1 MLCTLV
7 DNMMVHRHRAL
18 MASTQRV
25 IVQKRYNNVPESA
38 GRHRLWPLR
47 SCGQPRRGNTVAKW
61 FSLLAHL
68 GRSVPFG
75 NHRVL
80 SAALLILWV
89 SGTSLSV
96 LAERTDVIIRL
107 EVMDRSEATVDRAAR
122 EALEAALLR
131 LSGDRELLEH
141 PAVSAALSSAR
152 SNLSLYQFERAD
164 GITRFVAHI
173 DQAVLEAL
181 IREANGTVWAEAR
194 PPILLWLVIDD
205 PAGRRFGNT
214 AAEQSLWADLS
225 AAFDSLGVNVRQ
237 PLYDLSDAVLVSP
250 ETLWRR
256 DFGPILEASERY
268 GMSHLLVGRL
278 IGLSEGRYIG
288 EWLYRDAS
296 VERAVSV
303 QSASTQ
309 ALIDPGL
316 SLAMEEMRRQYAVA
330 LTTESSAKKLRVSVR
345 NVVHLEDYRAVT
357 EAIASLQTLDYA
369 RPVAVEGDML
379 TLELLGI
386 GNAETLL
393 RLMASRTDLVWVNT
407 DPNSADGLVLAW
419 QGP

>member
-7 DNMMVHRHRAL
+7 DNMMVHRQRAL

>member
-7 DNMMVHRHRAL
+7 DNMMVHRPRAL
-18 MASTQRV
+18 MTSTQRV
-25 IVQKRYNNVPESA
+25 IVQKRYNNVPESP
-38 GRHRLWPLR
+38 GRHRLWRLR
-47 SCGQPRRGNTVAKW
+47 SCGQPRRGNPVAKW
-61 FSLLAHL
+61 FSLLAPL
-68 GRSVPFG
+68 GRSAPFG
-75 NHRVL
+75 NQRVL
-80 SAALLILWV
+80 SAALLALWF
-89 SGTSLSV
+89 SGTSLPA
-96 LAERTDVIIRL
+96 LAERTDVVMRL
-107 EVMDRSEATVDRAAR
+107 EVADRSEATVDRAAR

-131 LSGDRELLEH
+131 LSGDRNLLEH

-152 SNLSLYQFERAD
+152 SNLSSYQFERAD
-164 GITRFVAHI
+164 GITRFVVRI

-181 IREANGTVWAEAR
+181 IKEANGTVWAEAR
-194 PPILLWLVIDD
+194 PPILVWLVIDD
-205 PAGRRFGNT
+205 PAGRRFGNSS
-214 AAEQSLWADLS
+214 AEQSLWADLS

-268 GMSHLLVGRL
+268 GMTHLLVGRL

-357 EAIASLQTLDYA
+357 EAIASIQTLDYA
-369 RPVAVEGDML
+369 RPVAVEGDIL

-386 GNAETLL
+386 GKAETLL

-407 DPNSADGLVLAW
+407 DPDSDEGLVLAW

>member
-1 MLCTLV
+1 M
-7 DNMMVHRHRAL
+7 
-18 MASTQRV
+18 
-25 IVQKRYNNVPESA
+25 
-38 GRHRLWPLR
+38 
-47 SCGQPRRGNTVAKW
+47 
-61 FSLLAHL
+61 
-68 GRSVPFG
+68 
-75 NHRVL
+75 
-80 SAALLILWV
+80 
-89 SGTSLSV
+89 
-96 LAERTDVIIRL
+96 RL
-107 EVMDRSEATVDRAAR
+107 EVADRSEATVDRAAR

-181 IREANGTVWAEAR
+181 IKEANGTVWAEAR
-194 PPILLWLVIDD
+194 PPILVWLVIDN
-205 PAGRRFGNT
+205 PAGRRFGNSS
-214 AAEQSLWADLS
+214 AEQSLWADLS

-268 GMSHLLVGRL
+268 GMTHLLVGRL

-357 EAIASLQTLDYA
+357 EAIASIQTLDYA
-369 RPVAVEGDML
+369 RPVAVEGDIL

-386 GNAETLL
+386 GKAETLL

-407 DPNSADGLVLAW
+407 DPDSDEGLVLAW

>member
-7 DNMMVHRHRAL
+7 DNMMVHRQRAL

-141 PAVSAALSSAR
+141 PAVNAALSSAR

>member
-1 MLCTLV
+1 
-7 DNMMVHRHRAL
+7 
-18 MASTQRV
+18 MASRQRV
-25 IVQKRYNNVPESA
+25 IVQKRYNNVPESP
-38 GRHRLWPLR
+38 GRHRLWRLR
-47 SCGQPRRGNTVAKW
+47 SCGQPRRGNAVAKW
-61 FSLLAHL
+61 FSLLAPL
-68 GRSVPFG
+68 GRSASFG
-75 NHRVL
+75 NQRVL
-80 SAALLILWV
+80 SAALLVLWV
-89 SGTSLSV
+89 SGTSLPA
-96 LAERTDVIIRL
+96 LAERTDVVMRL
-107 EVMDRSEATVDRAAR
+107 EVADRSEATVDRAAR

-131 LSGDRELLEH
+131 LSGDRNLLEH

-152 SNLSLYQFERAD
+152 SNLSSYQFERAD
-164 GITRFVAHI
+164 GITRFVARI

-181 IREANGTVWAEAR
+181 IKEANGTVWAEAR
-194 PPILLWLVIDD
+194 PPILVWLVIDD
-205 PAGRRFGNT
+205 PAGRRFGNSS
-214 AAEQSLWADLS
+214 AEQSLWADLS

-268 GMSHLLVGRL
+268 GMTHLLVGRL

-357 EAIASLQTLDYA
+357 EAIASIQTLDYA
-369 RPVAVEGDML
+369 RPVAVEGDIL

-386 GNAETLL
+386 GKAETLL

-407 DPNSADGLVLAW
+407 DPDSDEGLVLAW

>member
-1 MLCTLV
+1 MLSVVLLV
-7 DNMMVHRHRAL
+7 L
-18 MASTQRV
+18 
-25 IVQKRYNNVPESA
+25 
-38 GRHRLWPLR
+38 
-47 SCGQPRRGNTVAKW
+47 W
-61 FSLLAHL
+61 FSGLPLPAL
-68 GRSVPFG
+68 GES
-75 NHRVL
+75 N
-80 SAALLILWV
+80 
-89 SGTSLSV
+89 
-96 LAERTDVIIRL
+96 EVIIRL

-122 EALEAALLR
+122 EALEAALLK

-152 SNLSLYQFERAD
+152 SNLSLYQFERAG

-173 DQAVLEAL
+173 DQTVLETL
-181 IREANGTVWAEAR
+181 IKEADGTVWAEAR

-214 AAEQSLWADLS
+214 AAEHSLGIELS

-268 GMSHLLVGRL
+268 GMTHLLVGRL
-278 IGLSEGRYIG
+278 IALSEGRYIG
-288 EWLYRDAS
+288 EWLYADAS
-296 VERAVSV
+296 VERAVSF

-309 ALIDPGL
+309 ALIDPAL

-330 LTTESSAKKLRVSVR
+330 LTTDSSAKKLRVSVR

-357 EAIASLQTLDYA
+357 EAIASIQTLDYA
-369 RPVAVEGDML
+369 RPMAVNGDTL

-386 GNAETLL
+386 GNVETLL
-393 RLMASRTDLVWVNT
+393 RLMASRTDLIWVNT
-407 DPNSADGLVLAW
+407 DPDSADGLVLAW

>member
-1 MLCTLV
+1 ML
-7 DNMMVHRHRAL
+7 
-18 MASTQRV
+18 S
-25 IVQKRYNNVPESA
+25 
-38 GRHRLWPLR
+38 
-47 SCGQPRRGNTVAKW
+47 VA
-61 FSLLAHL
+61 LLA
-68 GRSVPFG
+68 
-75 NHRVL
+75 
-80 SAALLILWV
+80 LWV
-89 SGTSLSV
+89 SGTSLPA
-96 LAERTDVIIRL
+96 LAERTDVVMRL
-107 EVMDRSEATVDRAAR
+107 EVADRSEATVDRAAR

-131 LSGDRELLEH
+131 LSGDRNLLEH
-141 PAVSAALSSAR
+141 PDVSAALSSAR
-152 SNLSLYQFERAD
+152 SNLSSYQFERAD
-164 GITRFVAHI
+164 GITRFVARI

-181 IREANGTVWAEAR
+181 IKEANGTVWAEAR

-205 PAGRRFGNT
+205 PAGRRFGNSS
-214 AAEQSLWADLS
+214 AEQSLWADLS

-268 GMSHLLVGRL
+268 GMTHLLVGRL

-296 VERAVSV
+296 VERSVSV

-330 LTTESSAKKLRVSVR
+330 LTTESGAKKLRVTVR

-357 EAIASLQTLDYA
+357 EAIASIQTLDYA
-369 RPVAVEGDML
+369 RPVAVEGDIL

-386 GNAETLL
+386 GKAETLL

-407 DPNSADGLVLAW
+407 DPDSDEGLVLAW

>member
-1 MLCTLV
+1 M
-7 DNMMVHRHRAL
+7 
-18 MASTQRV
+18 
-25 IVQKRYNNVPESA
+25 
-38 GRHRLWPLR
+38 
-47 SCGQPRRGNTVAKW
+47 
-61 FSLLAHL
+61 LAHL
-68 GRSVPFG
+68 GRFALVGHPTM
-75 NHRVL
+75 L
-80 SAALLILWV
+80 SAALLVLWV
-89 SGTSLSV
+89 SGMSLPA
-96 LAERTDVIIRL
+96 LAESNEVIIRL

-122 EALEAALLR
+122 EALEVALLR

-152 SNLSLYQFERAD
+152 SNLSLYQFERAG

-173 DQAVLEAL
+173 DQTLLERL
-181 IREANGTVWAEAR
+181 IKEADGTVWAEAR
-194 PPILLWLVIDD
+194 PPILVWLVIDD
-205 PAGRRFGNT
+205 PAGHRFGNT
-214 AAEQSLWADLS
+214 AAEQSLWTELS

-250 ETLWRR
+250 DTLWRR
-256 DFGPILEASERY
+256 DFGRILEASERY
-268 GMSHLLVGRL
+268 GMTHLLVGRL

-296 VERAVSV
+296 VERAVSF

-330 LTTESSAKKLRVSVR
+330 LTTNSSAKKLRVSVR
-345 NVVHLEDYRAVT
+345 NVLHLEDYRAVT
-357 EAIASLQTLDYA
+357 EAIASIQTLDYA
-369 RPVAVEGDML
+369 RPVAVEGDVL

-386 GNAETLL
+386 GNVQTLL

-407 DPNSADGLVLAW
+407 DPDSADGLVLAW